1 MDTKE
6 FFGNQKVFRIPASQV
21 EAVFLRVLLKNGFT
35 ETKAKILALVF
46 TENSIDGVYTHG
58 VNRFSKFILYVKEK
72 VIDVNAEPEV
82 KHSAGALEQWNGN
95 LGAGI
100 LNALK
105 ATDRAMELAAEFGIG
120 CVALANTNHWMRG
133 GTYGWRTAKKGFAF
147 ISWTNTLGLMPAWGA
162 TNPKIGNN
170 PIVFGAPYND
180 EAIVLDMAMS
190 QFAYGKLEAAQ
201 IRNQQMPMF
210 GGYNKDGILTTDPAK
225 ILESQRLLPTGYWK
239 GAGLA
244 LLIDILATVLSGGTP
259 THEISKQTYEHA
271 LSQVFIAMDL
281 SKLGNASS
289 ITQTINQIIDDYHTS
304 IPEDDSKEILYPG
317 ERFLKTR
324 KDNLLNG
331 IPVDEVVWKEII
343 RL

>member
-1 MDTKE
+1 LDKTE
-6 FFGNQKVFRIPASQV
+6 LTGNQKIFRIPASKV
-21 EAVFLRVLLKNGFT
+21 EAEFFRALLKVGFT
-35 ETKAKILALVF
+35 EDKAKTIAQVF

-58 VNRFSKFILYVKEK
+58 VNRFPRFILYVKEK
-72 VIDVNAEPEV
+72 VVDVNAEPEL

-105 ATDRAMELAAEFGIG
+105 ATDRAMELANQYGIG

-133 GTYGWRTAKKGFAF
+133 GTYGWRAAKKGFAF

-162 TNPKIGNN
+162 VNPKLGNN
-170 PIVFGAPYND
+170 PIVFGTPFND

-190 QFAYGKLEAAQ
+190 QFSYGKLEAAQ
-201 IRNQQMPMF
+201 IKNQQMPMF
-210 GGYNKDGILTTDPAK
+210 GGYNKEGILTTDPTE

-244 LLIDILATVLSGGTP
+244 LLIDLLATLLSGGISTL
-259 THEISKQTYEHA
+259 EISKQKYEHA

-289 ITQTINQIIDDYHTS
+289 ITKIINQIIDDYHTS

-317 ERFLKTR
+317 ERVLKTR
-324 KDNLLNG
+324 KENLLNG
-331 IPVDEVVWKEII
+331 VPVDEVVWKEITE
-343 RL
+343 L

>member
-1 MDTKE
+1 MK
-6 FFGNQKVFRIPASQV
+6 NQDIIKIPASQV
-21 EAVFLRVLLKNGFT
+21 EAEFLRVLLKNGFA
-35 ETKAKILALVF
+35 ESKAKTLAQVF

-58 VNRFSKFILYVKEK
+58 VNRFTKFILYVQEK
-72 VIDVNAEPEV
+72 VIDVNAEPEL

-105 ATDRAMELAAEFGIG
+105 ATDRALELATQFGIG

-133 GTYGWRTAKKGFAF
+133 GTYGWRAAKKGFAF

-162 TNPKIGNN
+162 INPKLGNN
-170 PIVFGAPYND
+170 PIVFGAPFND
-180 EAIVLDMAMS
+180 EAIVLDMAVS
-190 QFAYGKLEAAQ
+190 QFAYGKIEAAE
-201 IRNQQMPMF
+201 IKHQQMPMF
-210 GGYNKDGILTTDPAK
+210 GGYNKDGILSTDPTE
-225 ILESQRLLPTGYWK
+225 ILESQRLLPMGYWK

-244 LLIDILATVLSGGTP
+244 LLIDLLATILSGGISTL
-259 THEISKQTYEHA
+259 EISKQKYEHA

-289 ITQTINQIIDDYHTS
+289 ISQTINQIINDYHTS

-317 ERFLKTR
+317 ERVLKTR

-331 IPVDEVVWKEII
+331 IPVDEVVWREITE
-343 RL
+343 L

>member
-1 MDTKE
+1 M
-6 FFGNQKVFRIPASQV
+6 NQANSVFRISVSRV
-21 EAVFLRVLLKNGFT
+21 EAEFLRVLLKVGFT
-35 ETKAKILALVF
+35 KDKSKILARIF

-58 VNRFSKFILYVKEK
+58 VNRFPRFILYVKEK
-72 VIDVNAEPEV
+72 VIDPNAEPEL

-100 LNALK
+100 LNAIK
-105 ATDRAMELAAEFGIG
+105 ATDRAMELANQFGIG

-133 GTYGWRTAKKGFAF
+133 GTYGWRAAKNGFAF
-147 ISWTNTLGLMPAWGA
+147 ISWTNTLALMPAWGA
-162 TNPKIGNN
+162 MNPKIGNN

-190 QFAYGKLEAAQ
+190 QFSYGKLEAAQ
-201 IRNQQMPMF
+201 IKNQQMPMF
-210 GGYNKDGILTTDPAK
+210 GGYNKEGNLSTDPTE
-225 ILESQRLLPTGYWK
+225 ILETRRVLPMGYWK

-244 LLIDILATVLSGGTP
+244 LLIDLLATILSGGISTL
-259 THEISKQTYEHA
+259 EISNQKYEHA

-317 ERFLKTR
+317 ERVLKTR

-331 IPVDEVVWKEII
+331 IPVDEIVWEEII
-343 RL
+343 NL

>member
-1 MDTKE
+1 M
-6 FFGNQKVFRIPASQV
+6 RIPATQV
-21 EAVFLRVLLKNGFT
+21 EAEFFRVLVKTGFT
-35 ETKAKILALVF
+35 ETKSKILAQVF
-46 TENSIDGVYTHG
+46 TENSVDGVYTHG

-72 VIDVNAEPEV
+72 VIDVNAEPELR
-82 KHSAGALEQWNGN
+82 HSAGALEQWNGN

-100 LNALK
+100 LSALK
-105 ATDRAMELAAEFGIG
+105 ATDRAMELAKQFGIG

-133 GTYGWRTAKKGFAF
+133 GTYGWRATKKGFAF

-162 TNPKIGNN
+162 INPKIGNN

-210 GGYNKDGILTTDPAK
+210 GGYNNDGILTTDPTE

-244 LLIDILATVLSGGTP
+244 LLIDLLATILSGGISTL
-259 THEISKQTYEHA
+259 EISKQKYEHA

-281 SKLGNASS
+281 SKLSNASS

-304 IPEDDSKEILYPG
+304 VSEDDKKDILYPG
-317 ERFLKTR
+317 ERVLKTR
-324 KDNLLNG
+324 RDNLLSG
-331 IPVDEVVWKEII
+331 IPVDEVVWREITE
-343 RL
+343 L

>member
-1 MDTKE
+1 MDKPE
-6 FFGNQKVFRIPASQV
+6 SFGNQKVFRIPASQV
-21 EAVFLRVLLKNGFT
+21 EAEFLRVLLKNGFT
-35 ETKAKILALVF
+35 ETKSKILARVY

-58 VNRFSKFILYVKEK
+58 INRFSKFILYVKEK
-72 VIDVNAEPEV
+72 VIDVNAEPEL

-133 GTYGWRTAKKGFAF
+133 GTYGWRAAKKGFAF

-162 TNPKIGNN
+162 INPKIGNN

-180 EAIVLDMAMS
+180 EAMVLDMAMS

-210 GGYNKDGILTTDPAK
+210 GGYNKDGILTTDPTE

-259 THEISKQTYEHA
+259 TYEISKQTYEHA

-289 ITQTINQIIDDYHTS
+289 ISQTINQIIDDYHTS
-304 IPEDDSKEILYPG
+304 IPENESKEILYPG
-317 ERFLKTR
+317 ERVLKTR

>member
-1 MDTKE
+1 MDKPE
-6 FFGNQKVFRIPASQV
+6 SFGNQKVFRIPASQV
-21 EAVFLRVLLKNGFT
+21 EAEFLRVLLKNGFT
-35 ETKAKILALVF
+35 ETKSKILARVY

-58 VNRFSKFILYVKEK
+58 INRFSKFILYVKEK
-72 VIDVNAEPEV
+72 VIDVNAEPEL

-133 GTYGWRTAKKGFAF
+133 GTYGWRAAKKGFAF

-162 TNPKIGNN
+162 INPKIGNN

-180 EAIVLDMAMS
+180 EAMVLDMAMS

-210 GGYNKDGILTTDPAK
+210 GGYNKDGILTTDPTE

-259 THEISKQTYEHA
+259 TYEISKQTYEHA

-289 ITQTINQIIDDYHTS
+289 ISQTINQIIDDYHTS
-304 IPEDDSKEILYPG
+304 IPENESKEILYPG
-317 ERFLKTR
+317 ERVLKTR

-343 RL
+343 GL

>member
-1 MDTKE
+1 MDKTE
-6 FFGNQKVFRIPASQV
+6 STGNQKIFRIPASQV
-21 EAVFLRVLLKNGFT
+21 EAEFLRVLLKVGFT
-35 ETKAKILALVF
+35 EDKAETIAQVF

-58 VNRFSKFILYVKEK
+58 VNRFSRFILYVQEK
-72 VIDVNAEPEV
+72 VIDVNAEPEI
-82 KHSAGALEQWNGN
+82 KHSTGALEQWNGN

-105 ATDRAMELAAEFGIG
+105 ATDRAMELASRFGIG

-133 GTYGWRTAKKGFAF
+133 GTYGWRAAKKGFAF

-162 TNPKIGNN
+162 INPKLGNN
-170 PIVFGAPYND
+170 PIVFGAPYNE

-190 QFAYGKLEAAQ
+190 QFAYGKIEAAQ
-201 IRNQQMPMF
+201 RRNQQMPMF
-210 GGYNKDGILTTDPAK
+210 GGYNKDGILSTNPTE
-225 ILESQRLLPTGYWK
+225 ILESHRLLPMGYWK

-244 LLIDILATVLSGGTP
+244 LLIDLLATILSGGIP
-259 THEISKQTYEHA
+259 TLEISKQKYEHA

-317 ERFLKTR
+317 ERVLKTR

-331 IPVDEVVWKEII
+331 IPIDKVVWKEITS
-343 RL
+343 L

>member
-1 MDTKE
+1 MKNH
-6 FFGNQKVFRIPASQV
+6 GILRISATQV
-21 EAVFLRVLLKNGFT
+21 EAEFLRVLLKNGFT
-35 ETKAKILALVF
+35 EAKSKILARVY
-46 TENSIDGVYTHG
+46 TENSIDGVCTHG
-58 VNRFSKFILYVKEK
+58 VNRFSKFILYVKEE

-82 KHSAGALEQWNGN
+82 KHSTGALEQWNGN

-133 GTYGWRTAKKGFAF
+133 GTYGWRAAKKGFAF
-147 ISWTNTLGLMPAWGA
+147 ISWTNTLGLMPAWGSV
-162 TNPKIGNN
+162 NPKLGNN
-170 PIVFGAPYND
+170 PIVFGAPYNN

-190 QFAYGKLEAAQ
+190 QFAYGKIEAAQ
-201 IRNQQMPMF
+201 RRNQQMPMF
-210 GGYNKDGILTTDPAK
+210 GGYNKDGILTTDPTE
-225 ILESQRLLPTGYWK
+225 ILKSQRLLPMGYWK

-244 LLIDILATVLSGGTP
+244 LLIDILATVLSGGISTL
-259 THEISKQTYEHA
+259 EISKQKYEHA
-271 LSQVFIAMDL
+271 LSQVYIAMDL

-289 ITQTINQIIDDYHTS
+289 IAQIINQIIDDYHTS

-317 ERFLKTR
+317 ERVLKTR

-331 IPVDEVVWKEII
+331 IPVDEVVWKEITN
-343 RL
+343 L

>member
-1 MDTKE
+1 MPKLHYE
-6 FFGNQKVFRIPASQV
+6 ELRSILKQKM
-21 EAVFLRVLLKNGFT
+21 LKHNFQEESAGLC
-35 ETKAKILALVF
+35 AKIF
-46 TENSIDGVYTHG
+46 TENTFAGVASHG
-58 VNRFSKFILYVKEK
+58 TNRFVSFLKLVNEGYIKPNAKPTLVKSFG
-72 VIDVNAEPEV
+72 NW
-82 KHSAGALEQWNGN
+82 EQWDGN
-95 LGAGI
+95 LGPGPV
-100 LNALK
+100 NAWT
-105 ATDRAMELAAEFGIG
+105 ASGRAIELAKENGMG
-120 CVALANTNHWMRG
+120 CVALKNTNHWMRG
-133 GTYGWRTAKKGFAF
+133 GTYGWRVAKKGFAF

-201 IRNQQMPMF
+201 IRNQQMPTF
-210 GGYNKDGILTTDPAK
+210 GGYNKDGILTTDPSE
-225 ILESQRLLPTGYWK
+225 ILDSQRLLPTGYWK

-244 LLIDILATVLSGGTP
+244 LLIDVLATVLSGGTP

-289 ITQTINQIIDDYHTS
+289 ISKTINQI
-304 IPEDDSKEILYPG
+304 ILYPG
-317 ERFLKTR
+317 ERVLKTR

-343 RL
+343 GL